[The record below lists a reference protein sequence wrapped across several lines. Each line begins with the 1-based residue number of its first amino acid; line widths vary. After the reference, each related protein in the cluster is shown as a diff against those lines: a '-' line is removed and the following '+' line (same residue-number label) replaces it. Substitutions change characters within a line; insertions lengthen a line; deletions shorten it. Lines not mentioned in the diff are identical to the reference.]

1 MLVTHSAAL
10 VRALAGGADTTVFAL
25 EKVAGETT
33 LPGHEAPGW
42 SWPQR

>member
-1 MLVTHSAAL
+1 VLVTHSAAL
-10 VRALAGGADTTVFAL
+10 VRALAGDTTVFAL